1 MKPVMTTML
10 FSVFIAGVRYLRKLK
25 NLFRRKSLAAIM
37 DWARPVRWPVLAISF
52 LAMLSSLLSLGLTLD
67 TKSLVDA
74 ATSGNR
80 SALLLYAAV
89 LLGLIASIRLCSVVS
104 SWLRVKSSANL
115 QKHLQSL
122 VTEAVF
128 TKEYAALKGYHSG
141 ELTNRVFS
149 DVTVV
154 KNGIMSM
161 LPSLLQTVVSF
172 VGAAVILIIWDWRF
186 VLLLLLGSGIGAVI
200 TVAFREPM
208 KARNKRMQE
217 AEDSFHA
224 STQET
229 LENNR
234 V

>member
-1 MKPVMTTML
+1 
-10 FSVFIAGVRYLRKLK
+10 
-25 NLFRRKSLAAIM
+25 
-37 DWARPVRWPVLAISF
+37 
-52 LAMLSSLLSLGLTLD
+52 
-67 TKSLVDA
+67 
-74 ATSGNR
+74 
-80 SALLLYAAV
+80 
-89 LLGLIASIRLCSVVS
+89 
-104 SWLRVKSSANL
+104 
-115 QKHLQSL
+115 
-122 VTEAVF
+122 
-128 TKEYAALKGYHSG
+128 
-141 ELTNRVFS
+141 
-149 DVTVV
+149 
-154 KNGIMSM
+154 M
-161 LPSLLQTVVSF
+161 LPSILQTVVSF